1 MTFTEIKRIL
11 TILSERDSVQNK
23 RVNDI
28 SVNADFTT
36 IPVASDHYHQDY
48 LDTTPVADEHVE
60 ALEKLQL

>member
-1 MTFTEIKRIL
+1 MTFTEIKRML

-28 SVNADFTT
+28 FLMSISQQF
-36 IPVASDHYHQDY
+36 DHYHQDY
-48 LDTTPVADEHVE
+48 LDTTTIADEHVE